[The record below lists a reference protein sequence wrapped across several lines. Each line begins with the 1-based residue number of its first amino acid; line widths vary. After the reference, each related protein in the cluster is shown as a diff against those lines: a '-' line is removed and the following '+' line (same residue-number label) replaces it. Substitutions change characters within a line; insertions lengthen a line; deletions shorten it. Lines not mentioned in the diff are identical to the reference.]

1 MSLAGQSSEKS
12 STRRNRK
19 TAKRHLPH
27 SGTAWGAQ
35 AYALALEQL
44 GFVSVTDV
52 KGRITYVNDEFL
64 RATQYSHDELIGQD
78 HRILNSGHHPAA
90 FFAEMYRTLNAG
102 DPWRAPMKN
111 RAKDDSFYW
120 VDALIVPLRAVN
132 GRIAGYLSVR
142 IDITR
147 AVNLHCELG
156 DRTALLQS
164 VLDNFP
170 GGVCVFDEN
179 LQMTVCND
187 RQREMLEL
195 PDQLFA
201 GGAPKLEALFRFNAE
216 RGEFGHGDV
225 EEIVAAQMAQ
235 AQVKIPQVF
244 ERRRPNGTFLEIRT
258 APLADG
264 GFVSTFLDITERKHH
279 QAMIAQLAHH
289 DSLTGL
295 PNRLLFQDRIE
306 IGLGRVERG
315 ESLALLYLDLD
326 RFKSV
331 NDTLGHPV
339 GDELLKAVAGRLKSN
354 TRAMDTVARLG
365 GDEFAI
371 VLTGTK
377 SLANIEAIARR
388 IIAAISAPYEIG
400 KHAITIGAS
409 VGIALAPNDGNTAD
423 QLLKNADLALYRA
436 KKKGRGTFS
445 FFEQKMH
452 DRMQTKRIIETGLR
466 SALSNGDLH
475 LHYQPIINIAD
486 RTMVSCEALIRWS
499 HATRGLISAAEFIPV
514 AEESGL
520 IGQIGEWVLSKACDD
535 AKAWPEHVSVSVNV
549 SPAQFR
555 GQNLEATVLRCLNG
569 LCPSRLVLE
578 ITESLLLQNSEA
590 TAHTL
595 QRLRSM
601 GIRFALD
608 DFGTGFSSLSYL
620 QSFPFDKI
628 KIDRSF
634 VSAASNKERA
644 ATLRRAIAQLGHNL
658 GMTTVAEGV
667 ETAEQLAQVQMEG
680 CVEAQGFLFSKAVA
694 PHELRSFFHDGF

>member
-1 MSLAGQSSEKS
+1 M
-12 STRRNRK
+12 
-19 TAKRHLPH
+19 
-27 SGTAWGAQ
+27 
-35 AYALALEQL
+35 
-44 GFVSVTDV
+44 
-52 KGRITYVNDEFL
+52 
-64 RATQYSHDELIGQD
+64 
-78 HRILNSGHHPAA
+78 
-90 FFAEMYRTLNAG
+90 
-102 DPWRAPMKN
+102 
-111 RAKDDSFYW
+111 
-120 VDALIVPLRAVN
+120 PLRGVN
-132 GRIAGYLSVR
+132 GRVAGYLCVR

-147 AVNLHCELG
+147 AVNLHCELE
-156 DRTALLQS
+156 DRTTLLQS

-170 GGVCVFDEN
+170 GGICVFDDQ
-179 LQMTVCND
+179 LRMTICND
-187 RQREMLEL
+187 RQKDMLEL
-195 PDQLFA
+195 PDDLFE
-201 GGAPKLEALFRFNAE
+201 GGAPKLEALLRFNAE
-216 RGEFGHGDV
+216 RGEFGEGEV

-235 AQVKIPQVF
+235 AALKIPQVF

-258 APLADG
+258 APLASG
-264 GFVSTFLDITERKHH
+264 GFVATFLDITERKNH

-295 PNRLLFQDRIE
+295 PNRLLFQDRIGM
-306 IGLGRVERG
+306 GLGRVERG
-315 ESLALLYLDLD
+315 ETLALLCLDLD
-326 RFKSV
+326 RFRSV

-339 GDELLKAVAGRLKSN
+339 GDELLKAVAERLRNN

-377 SLANIEAIARR
+377 SLANVEIIARR
-388 IIAAISAPYEIG
+388 IIAAVSAPYEIG
-400 KHAITIGAS
+400 KHAISIGAS
-409 VGIALAPNDGNTAD
+409 IGIAIAPNDGNTAG
-423 QLLKNADLALYRA
+423 QLLKNADLAVYRA

-466 SALSNGDLH
+466 SALANDDLH

-486 RTMVSCEALIRWS
+486 RSTVSCEALIRWS
-499 HATRGLISAAEFIPV
+499 HATGGLISAADFIPV

-520 IGQIGEWVLSKACDD
+520 IGQIGEWVLSKACTD
-535 AKAWPEHVSVSVNV
+535 AKAWPEDVSVSVNV

-555 GQNLEATVLRCLNG
+555 GQNFEATVLRCLNG
-569 LCPSRLVLE
+569 LSPSRLVLE
-578 ITESLLLQNSEA
+578 VTESLLMQNSEA

-595 QRLRSM
+595 QRLRSL

-608 DFGTGFSSLSYL
+608 DFGTGFSTLSYL

-634 VSAASNKERA
+634 VSATTNKERSG
-644 ATLRRAIAQLGHNL
+644 TLRRAIAQLGHNL

-680 CVEAQGFLFSKAVA
+680 CVEAQGFLFSKAVPA
-694 PHELRSFFHDGF
+694 HQLTAFCHRGF